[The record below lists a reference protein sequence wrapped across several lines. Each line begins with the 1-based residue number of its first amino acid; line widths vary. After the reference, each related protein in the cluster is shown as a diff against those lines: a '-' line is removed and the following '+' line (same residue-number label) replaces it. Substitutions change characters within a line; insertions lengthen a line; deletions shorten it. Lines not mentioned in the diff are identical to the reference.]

1 MQIPMHAKCFTLTL
15 NLLYTM
21 AMMRTFFYAW
31 NISRKT
37 NHTIKKD
44 NDDSDGS
51 PSAIPT
57 STHKED
63 NNAKQDSKPIK
74 ITKKTPDYEA
84 LRPIFGWLPIDI
96 IKKTFKSTTQYT
108 RTPMSTIIK
117 QHYKSS
123 YPAFNVKRRDETIAT
138 DTVYSDTPVVDD
150 GSKQA
155 QFLWELKQC
164 FQMFMV

>member
-1 MQIPMHAKCFTLTL
+1 
-15 NLLYTM
+15 
-21 AMMRTFFYAW
+21 
-31 NISRKT
+31 
-37 NHTIKKD
+37 
-44 NDDSDGS
+44 
-51 PSAIPT
+51 
-57 STHKED
+57 
-63 NNAKQDSKPIK
+63 
-74 ITKKTPDYEA
+74 
-84 LRPIFGWLPIDI
+84 
-96 IKKTFKSTTQYT
+96 
-108 RTPMSTIIK
+108 MSTIIK